1 MQYSKLTVAGCA
13 ALMFGL
19 LACSGED
26 GRDGINGVNGLNG
39 ADGTSCSVKSLGD
52 ASGYKILCGGDSVG
66 VLLNGKTGA
75 TGKQGVAGPQGKDG
89 AVGKTGAQGEKGDKG
104 DGCSVAALSDNSGYD
119 VFCGANK
126 VGTIKNGTNGK
137 DGQSCT
143 TQAADDGIVISC
155 DGQITKI
162 LNGTNGK
169 DGKDGTNCSAE
180 TVKDESGRNGIKMW
194 CDGKEISTVWDGKD
208 GTASESCTTTDKG
221 DGTYEVKCGTAD
233 PMTMYKAVCGVDPY
247 DPDKKFCVLGKTY
260 ELCDGK
266 TYKVNREYCDN
277 GKVVELCGEYKKL
290 RNDHYE
296 FVKYRAVADGE
307 FCLNGIITPKCG
319 GKEFGV
325 LEFCDTT
332 KVSDGKPVTI
342 VSYKQCP
349 NTSLSIDEMMSELK
363 GAYSELGLTAAEFEN
378 MISSESE
385 EIEEDVEKMPNVL
398 KDWMSGVGSPLAAYH
413 VENIEAFYTALEGVQ
428 TTCLS
433 DGNVALEKCG
443 TTKYDPTKQFCD
455 IRDNRVYKFETIDGL
470 AWMTENL
477 AFEYKL
483 PKVDVEKDE
492 DGVIIKSSIV
502 QIMGSVVYEDKV
514 YENFE
519 VNGVRYYT
527 WKSAKGA
534 WDPSTAVGDIR
545 AILGDAA
552 LEKLDPEDRVVGAC
566 PDGWRLPTQG
576 EIENLNDL
584 GTSANNEKGY
594 ETLPNGDK
602 KVNFNV
608 NFVGLYDV
616 SSNKVVNFDKAA
628 YFWSS
633 SEDDEVDNQ
642 AYGLEITSMTKSKVN
657 STTKTYGFTIR
668 CVKAAN

>member
-26 GRDGINGVNGLNG
+26 GRDGVNGVNGLNG

-89 AVGKTGAQGEKGDKG
+89 AVGKTGAQGEKGEKG
-104 DGCSVAALSDNSGYD
+104 DGCSVAALSDNSGYE
-119 VFCGANK
+119 VYCGANK
-126 VGTIKNGTNGK
+126 VGTIKNGTNGA
-137 DGQSCT
+137 DGKSCT
-143 TQAADDGIVISC
+143 TQPADDGIVISC

-162 LNGTNGK
+162 LNGK
-169 DGKDGTNCSAE
+169 DGQTCSAT
-180 TVKDESGRNGIKMW
+180 TVTKDGRNGIEMS
-194 CDGKEISTVWDGKD
+194 CGGQVVGTVWDGKD
-208 GTASESCTTTDKG
+208 GS
-221 DGTYEVKCGTAD
+221 DGTSSSNCDRIDNGNGVVTVTCTGQD
-233 PMTMYKAVCGVDPY
+233 PIVMYKGVCGDQPFDPA
-247 DPDKKFCVLGKTY
+247 DKFCVLGKVY
-260 ELCDGK
+260 DKCDGK

-277 GKVVELCGEYKKL
+277 NTVVELCGEYKKL
-290 RNDHYE
+290 RNDKYE
-296 FVKYRAVADGE
+296 FVKFRAVTKDE

-319 GKEFGV
+319 DKEFGV

-332 KVSDGKPVTI
+332 KVSDGKPATV

-349 NTSLSIDEMMSELK
+349 NTSESIDNMITYLKDAYLELGMSE
-363 GAYSELGLTAAEFEN
+363 EEFN
-378 MISSESE
+378 KMISSESE
-385 EIEEDVEKMPNVL
+385 EEEEEIATRPDVLLDVYL
-398 KDWMSGVGSPLAAYH
+398 GVGKKLEQYP
-413 VENIEAFYTALEGVQ
+413 EASVKYFYSSLEEVQ
-428 TTCLS
+428 EICLS
-433 DGNVALEKCG
+433 DGNVALLKCG

-455 IRDNRVYKFETIDGL
+455 IRDNHVYKFDTVLTDNGKI

-483 PKVDVEKDE
+483 PKVDVEKDD
-492 DGVIIKSSIV
+492 DGVITKSTIV

-527 WKSAKGA
+527 WKSAMGA
-534 WDPSTAVGDIR
+534 WDATTAVGDIR
-545 AILGDAA
+545 KTLDATALG
-552 LEKLDPEDRVVGAC
+552 KLKEEDRVVGAC
-566 PDGWRLPTQG
+566 PDGWRLPTQ
-576 EIENLNDL
+576 EELENLNTL
-584 GTSANNEKGY
+584 GTSDDNEDGY
-594 ETLPNGDK
+594 ETLPKSADK
-602 KVNFNV
+602 TVNFNV

-616 SSNKVVNFDKAA
+616 SSNKVVNSDKAA

-633 SEDDEVDNQ
+633 TEDDVENQ
-642 AYGLEITSMTKSKVN
+642 AYGLEITSMTEGKVN